1 MASDEAD
8 VGPPRPPPEE
18 EETVGPMPPK
28 KKKRKVL
35 EFEKVYLD
43 SLPSA
48 EMYEWSYLHRDVVT
62 QVAVA
67 KTDFVITASVDGHL
81 KFWKKAAEGIEF
93 VKHYRAHLGP
103 VDGLAVNDSGS
114 LCSTISRD
122 KSAKVY
128 DVVNFDMIL
137 MYRLQ
142 FVPSC
147 VEWLSKG
154 SEAEAKLAI
163 ADRDAPKVH
172 IFNTSHAGT
181 EAMHI
186 MEVAKPVLFMRFNL
200 AYEVVISAD
209 TAGLL
214 DYWSPVTYKFPEGV
228 TSFKYKLETDLFT
241 FVKTKMVPTSLEVS
255 PDGKH
260 FVLLAPDRKIR
271 VFQFRTGKL
280 VRTYEETLEVIND
293 IQKADDSPFKLENID
308 FGRRMAIEREMEK
321 GEEDY
326 PCNPNVIFD
335 ETGNFII
342 YATLLGI
349 KMVNIVT
356 NRAVRVV
363 GKVENTERFLRLALY
378 QGVPKAKRARTAA
391 GGESKPVEKDPTLIC
406 TAYKKDRLYLFSR
419 REPEDAEDAATG
431 RDVFNEK
438 PRADELMSADAVP
451 ITGTAKHSM
460 ARGATIHTTLG
471 DIEVKLYMDECP
483 KTVENFTGHSR
494 NGYYDGL
501 LFHRVIKGFM
511 LQTGDP
517 LGDGTGGSSIW
528 GAEFEDEIVP
538 SLRHD
543 RAGTLS
549 MANAGPNTNGSQFF
563 VTTTV
568 TPWLDGKHT
577 VFGRVTKGMD
587 VVGLIE
593 KVKTDP
599 GDRPLQDVK
608 IMNIVLTF

>member
-62 QVAVA
+62 QVAKLAIADRDAPKVHIFNTSHA
-67 KTDFVITASVDGHL
+67 GTEAMHIM
-81 KFWKKAAEGIEF
+81 EGIEF

-122 KSAKVY
+122 KSAK
-128 DVVNFDMIL
+128 
-137 MYRLQ
+137 
-142 FVPSC
+142 
-147 VEWLSKG
+147 
-154 SEAEAKLAI
+154 
-163 ADRDAPKVH
+163 
-172 IFNTSHAGT
+172 
-181 EAMHI
+181 
-186 MEVAKPVLFMRFNL
+186 
-200 AYEVVISAD
+200 
-209 TAGLL
+209 
-214 DYWSPVTYKFPEGV
+214 
-228 TSFKYKLETDLFT
+228 
-241 FVKTKMVPTSLEVS
+241 VS

-511 LQTGDP
+511 LQ
-517 LGDGTGGSSIW
+517 
-528 GAEFEDEIVP
+528 
-538 SLRHD
+538 
-543 RAGTLS
+543 
-549 MANAGPNTNGSQFF
+549 FF